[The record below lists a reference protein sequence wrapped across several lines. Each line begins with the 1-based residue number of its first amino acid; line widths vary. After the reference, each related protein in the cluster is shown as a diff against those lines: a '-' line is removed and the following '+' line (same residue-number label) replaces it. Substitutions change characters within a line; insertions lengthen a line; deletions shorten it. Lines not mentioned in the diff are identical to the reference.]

1 MPTSLPSV
9 MQLKGESYTDSDPEV
24 WPRRNGKEMMEL
36 RSHNPSVRQFT
47 LQIIINEVAVTPQV

>member
-1 MPTSLPSV
+1 

-24 WPRRNGKEMMEL
+24 WHRRNGKEMTEL